1 MTAAAT
7 AFSLIADTMVVHL
20 ERRWLP
26 PRTLRVAEGDVVP
39 VHLVARS
46 PTLELDY
53 RSRRASR
60 ESTEGLSAEDR
71 RTIVQAAIVRTL
83 KKAGKMSH
91 VRRTPTRRRRTRSIG
106 PRSRTICRWRLR
118 D

>member
-26 PRTLRVAEGDVVP
+26 PRTLGVAEGDVVP

-91 VRRTPTRRRRTRSIG
+91 VRRTRTRRTHARTRRRRTRSLG
-106 PRSRTICRWRLR
+106 PRPSE
-118 D
+118 